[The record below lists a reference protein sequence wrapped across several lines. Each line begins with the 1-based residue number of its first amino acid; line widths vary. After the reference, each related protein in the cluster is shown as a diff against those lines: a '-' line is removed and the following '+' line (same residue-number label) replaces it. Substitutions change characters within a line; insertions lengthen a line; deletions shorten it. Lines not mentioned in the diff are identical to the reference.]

1 VAGHGLVSTFRFY
14 AKDHS
19 SIDTIVELGQTYL
32 VGIAGGGRNIVRV
45 DLTGDNGKTWG
56 TTNITHG
63 SEQPHGKAWAWVF
76 WECTSIPAIVCED
89 GVSVQLS
96 CKGVDKA
103 FNTQPESSDGM
114 WNVRGLGNNS
124 WFRLKHR
131 VA

>member
-1 VAGHGLVSTFRFY
+1 M
-14 AKDHS
+14 
-19 SIDTIVELGQTYL
+19 
-32 VGIAGGGRNIVRV
+32 GILGGGRNIVRV
-45 DLTGDNGKTWG
+45 DLTGDNGKTWAI
-56 TTNITHG
+56 TNITQG

-76 WECTSIPAIVCED
+76 WECPSIPATVCED

-124 WFRLKHR
+124 WFRLKHQ